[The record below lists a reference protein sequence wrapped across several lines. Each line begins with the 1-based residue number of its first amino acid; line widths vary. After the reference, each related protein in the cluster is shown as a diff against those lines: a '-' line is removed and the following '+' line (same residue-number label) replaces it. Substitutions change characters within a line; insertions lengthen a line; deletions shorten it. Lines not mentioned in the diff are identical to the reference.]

1 MSSPVTMTGRQSRK
15 RAERRVFLHLDELIA
30 YHARTAPGRDAII
43 GPGRTPVSYG
53 TLKFRLDNAVRELRS
68 LGVGHGDR
76 VVVVLPDGP
85 ETAVALLAVAI
96 AAVCAPLN
104 PSFTADEWF
113 RYLGDLQ
120 PAALLTRMDLE
131 SASRSVAHN
140 LGIPVID
147 LSPRPGED
155 SGAFDLLGSGTRR
168 AVGGDLMPTADDD
181 AFVLFTSST
190 TSRPKMV
197 PRTHANVCHAA
208 FNMGAVLQ
216 LGPRDRLLSMMPL
229 FHAHGLISGLVA
241 ALAAESA
248 VVCAPG
254 FDPGAFFRWLTEF
267 RPTWYTAVPPI
278 HRTLLAA
285 AESHKRSLRHCSLR
299 VIRSGSAS
307 MPPDLI
313 HDLEAVFGVAVIEIY
328 GMTEA
333 AMIAANPLARRKPGS
348 VGQPVGVEIAILDAE
363 GRPMACGARGE
374 IAVRGPTVTRGY
386 ENDDA
391 ATESAF
397 RDGWFRTGD
406 LGYFDADGYL
416 FIVGRVKDF
425 IKRGGQQVAL
435 AEVEEALLS
444 HPDVVEAA
452 VFSVPHE
459 RLGEDV
465 AAAVVTRPDVKIS
478 VQKLRVFA
486 RERLAAF
493 KVPGP
498 IYILPEIPKGPSG
511 RTKRGELTAAF
522 SITAS
527 CNRNL
532 DAPRS
537 ELERQL
543 AKIWADLL
551 KLDDVEV
558 DRDVL
563 TLGADSIT
571 ITQALLRVREQFGID
586 LTLQD
591 IFEAPTV
598 AALAA
603 RLKSSGKDRS
613 CGPRTHI
620 VRANRRGALPV
631 SVSQQQVL
639 EIEHAFPGLPQF
651 SLPHAYRLLG
661 RLNVVALDRSLA
673 AVVRRHESLRT
684 SFEWRRNSVLA
695 RVTPPA
701 NIDSVLGVEDFAIS
715 VPAGKDRGKALLRK
729 TAGLMA
735 QADALTA
742 LDPTSAPLLRTRLV
756 RLGID
761 DHLLLLNLHEAI
773 VDAWSVQILM
783 EELSETYTAF
793 SAGRP
798 LALPEP
804 EIQFADFA
812 RWQRRWIGTDGA
824 TQQLTYWKEHLRDAS
839 PVFSMNGKQ
848 EDGLAAA
855 PVAETIHLSNR
866 LVERLSALSSS
877 KGATLFMTLLTGFKA
892 LLLARTRRND
902 ICVATAVAN
911 RSQPRVERLIG
922 PVANT
927 AIIRTRID
935 ADLSFEEALIRVR
948 RSVLETCARQD
959 LPFKI
964 IADRLSEGG
973 GLRVETLI
981 QVFFV
986 LQNAFRSPLKL
997 ADVVVR
1003 PVAYP
1008 ARQQVN
1014 QIDPSWLRLTFRETT
1029 SEITGTCRYRHEL
1042 CERSGFEHWVAD
1054 YKSVLTKAVAN
1065 PSISLG
1071 RLADC

>member
-1 MSSPVTMTGRQSRK
+1 MTGRQSRK
-15 RAERRVFLHLDELIA
+15 RGERRVFLHLDELIA
-30 YHARTAPGRDAII
+30 YYARTAPGRDAIL

-53 TLKFRLDNAVRELRS
+53 TLKLRLDNAVRELRS
-68 LGVGHGDR
+68 LGVGRGDR
-76 VVVVLPDGP
+76 VVVVLPNGP
-85 ETAVALLAVAI
+85 ETAVALLAVAV
-96 AAVCAPLN
+96 AAVCVPLN
-104 PSFTADEWF
+104 PSFTTDEWF
-113 RYLGDLQ
+113 RYLSDLQ
-120 PAALLTRMDLE
+120 PAAMLTRMDLE

-140 LGIPVID
+140 LEIPVID
-147 LSPRPGED
+147 LSPRPGDD
-155 SGAFDLLGSGTRR
+155 SDAFDLLGSGTRR
-168 AVGGDLMPTADDD
+168 AISGDLVPSADDD

-208 FNMGAVLQ
+208 FNTGSGLQ
-216 LGPRDRLLSMMPL
+216 LGPRDRLLSVMPL
-229 FHAHGLISGLVA
+229 FHAHGLIAGLVTP
-241 ALAAESA
+241 LAAGSA

-254 FDPGAFFRWLTEF
+254 FDPDAFFLWLTEF

-285 AESHKRSLRHCSLR
+285 AASHKGSLRHCSLR
-299 VIRSGSAS
+299 VIRAGSAS

-313 HDLEAVFGVAVIEIY
+313 HDLEAVFGVVVIDAY
-328 GMTEA
+328 GMTETGT
-333 AMIAANPLARRKPGS
+333 IAANPLVRRKPGS
-348 VGQPVGVEIAILDAE
+348 VGQPIGVEIAILDPE
-363 GRPMACGARGE
+363 GRPMVCSAQGE
-374 IAVRGPTVTRGY
+374 IAVRGPAVTRGY

-416 FIVGRVKDF
+416 FIVGRVKDV
-425 IKRGGQQVAL
+425 INRGGQQVAL

-465 AAAVVTRPDVKIS
+465 AAAVVTRPDLKIS

-498 IYILPEIPKGPSG
+498 IYIVPEIPKGPSG
-511 RTKRGELTAAF
+511 KIKRGELTAAF

-532 DAPRS
+532 DASRS

-563 TLGADSIT
+563 ALGADSIT

-613 CGPRTHI
+613 RGPRTLI
-620 VRANRRGALPV
+620 VRANRRRALPV

-651 SLPHAYRLLG
+651 SLPYAYRLLG

-684 SFEWRRNSVLA
+684 SFEWRRNLVLA
-695 RVTPPA
+695 RVAPPA
-701 NIDSVLGVEDFAIS
+701 NIDSALAVEDFAIS
-715 VPAGKDRGKALLRK
+715 VPAGNRGKALLRK

-793 SAGRP
+793 STGGP
-798 LALPEP
+798 LALPDP

-824 TQQLTYWKEHLRDAS
+824 TQQLTFWKEHLRDAS
-839 PVFSMNGKQ
+839 PVFSMNGKH
-848 EDGLAAA
+848 EDGLAVA
-855 PVAETIHLSNR
+855 PVAETIHLSYR
-866 LVERLSALSSS
+866 LVERLSALSHS

-922 PVANT
+922 PFANT

-935 ADLSFEEALIRVR
+935 ADLSFEEALICVR

-973 GLRVETLI
+973 GLRAETLI

-986 LQNAFRSPLKL
+986 LQNAFRGPLKL
-997 ADVVVR
+997 PDVVVR

-1008 ARQQVN
+1008 ASQQVY
-1014 QIDPSWLRLTFRETT
+1014 QIDPSWLRMTFRETT
-1029 SEITGTCRYRHEL
+1029 SGITGTCRYRHEL

-1065 PSISLG
+1065 PRISLG